1 MEIFLKITYHRP
13 QRSVVSV
20 KSYNSVEDVWVH
32 LGSEMSWVR
41 QEWHIG
47 S

>member
-1 MEIFLKITYHRP
+1 MEIFIKITYDRP
-13 QRSVVSV
+13 QRSVASV
-20 KSYNSVEDVWVH
+20 KSFNSVEDVWVH
-32 LGSEMSWVR
+32 PGSEMRWVR